1 MSNFV
6 EDQACNG
13 STEAGQNEYRSLFD
27 NFRPVS
33 ILNQDAQ
40 QKTIYLHGKTH
51 EEHGEGYYLF
61 YWHLEGNIFSMGQIF
76 AL

>member
-1 MSNFV
+1 MSSFDEEKV
-6 EDQACNG
+6 CNG
-13 STEAGQNEYRSLFD
+13 SIEAGQNEFRSLFD

-51 EEHGEGYYLF
+51 EKHGEGYILTF
-61 YWHLEGNIFSMGQIF
+61 IEQLE
-76 AL
+76 